1 MSDTEEVQNV
11 EEAQEVEISGDSGK
25 SGEMTILQAL
35 QGCLKIALIHDGLAR
50 GLREA
55 SKGMQLSS

>member
-1 MSDTEEVQNV
+1 MSDTEEQVQV
-11 EEAQEVEISGDSGK
+11 DEAPEVEVSADTK

-55 SKGMQLSS
+55 SKGMR